1 MNEHEVKKKIKY
13 ALKINSE
20 SGDLEFKAARDNVP
34 REIWKSI
41 SAFSHNR
48 GGGIIVFGVREDPY
62 EIAGCKGVDQ
72 MQIKLIE
79 FFNDKMSY
87 PLRPKYYVIP
97 FDDKNIIAIYVPECP
112 KEHKPCYYLPVG
124 LPKGAY
130 IREGNTNR
138 PLTDNEFRT
147 YIASSKQF
155 QFDLSEA
162 PNAKLSD
169 LSKEKI
175 KFLLDKKEDQIKRG
189 AQSLINNEL
198 LRNLGIARDYNFQVK
213 PTIAGYL
220 IFAENIIRE
229 KYPYDRYTIRCVRF
243 AGSDSASDIIDKL
256 DISGTL
262 DEQIDE
268 TYKFILRNI
277 SKTAY
282 IAGTK
287 RSERY
292 EYPEQ
297 AIRELIANSVI
308 HRDYKIIETYIHV
321 HIFENRIE
329 ISNPGSLPPGV
340 TIGNIKDAQFS
351 RNAIIAARLKDLDYM
366 EEYGRGIDVVLNR
379 MQEWDL
385 PIPIFRNSVNS
396 FQAIILGDKFKGLNE
411 RQIRIINHLLLKG
424 KVTAR
429 DCQKIL
435 KECPRITINTDLKN
449 LRQFGIIEQQGA
461 STSTYYSLKI

>member
-1 MNEHEVKKKIKY
+1 MTEQEIKQKIEY

-20 SGDLEFKAARDNVP
+20 LSDLEFKTARNGIP

-48 GGGIIVFGVREDPY
+48 GGGIIVFGIREDPY
-62 EIAGCKGVDQ
+62 EIVGCDEINKMQ
-72 MQIKLIE
+72 MRLVE

-97 FDDKNIIAIYVPECP
+97 FENKNVIAVYVPECP
-112 KEHKPCYYLPVG
+112 KEHKPCYYMPVG

-130 IREGNTNR
+130 IREGHTSR
-138 PLTDNEFRT
+138 SLTDNEFRT
-147 YIASSKQF
+147 YVASSKQF

-162 PNAKLSD
+162 PNAIMSD
-169 LSKEKI
+169 LSETKI
-175 KFLLDKKEDQIKRG
+175 KFLLDKKEEQLKRG
-189 AQSLINNEL
+189 AKPLIDNDL
-198 LRNLGIARDYNFQVK
+198 LKNLGIARDYNSQTK

-220 IFAENIIRE
+220 IFAENFYE
-229 KYPYDRYTIRCVRF
+229 KYPYDRYIIRCVRF
-243 AGSDSASDIIDKL
+243 AGNDSASDIIDKQ
-256 DISGTL
+256 DIGGTL

-277 SKTAY
+277 SKKAH
-282 IAGTK
+282 IEGTK

-297 AIRELIANSVI
+297 AIRELIANSII
-308 HRDYKIIETYIHV
+308 HRDYKIIETYIHI
-321 HIFENRIE
+321 HIFENRLE

-340 TIGNIKDAQFS
+340 TINTIKDAQFS

-379 MQEWDL
+379 MQEWKL

-396 FQAIILGDKFKGLNE
+396 FQAVLLGSKFKGLNE
-411 RQIRIINHLLLKG
+411 RQIRIIDYLLLKG
-424 KVTAR
+424 RITAR

-435 KECPRITINTDLKN
+435 RGIPRITINSDLKN
-449 LRQFGIIEQQGA
+449 LRDLEIIDQQGA

>member
-1 MNEHEVKKKIKY
+1 MTEQEVKKKIEY

-20 SGDLEFKAARDNVP
+20 LGDLEFKTARDGIP

-48 GGGIIVFGVREDPY
+48 GGGIIVFGIKEDPY
-62 EIAGCKGVDQ
+62 EIVGCNEINQ
-72 MQIKLIE
+72 MQMRLVE

-87 PLRPKYYVIP
+87 TLRPKYYVIP
-97 FDDKNIIAIYVPECP
+97 FEDKNVVAVYIPECP

-130 IREGNTNR
+130 IREGHTSR

-147 YIASSKQF
+147 YVASSKQF

-162 PNAKLSD
+162 PNATLSD
-169 LSKEKI
+169 LSGKKI
-175 KFLLDKKEDQIKRG
+175 KFLLDKKEEQLKRG
-189 AQSLINNEL
+189 AKPLIDNDL
-198 LRNLGIARDYNFQVK
+198 LRNLGIARGYNNQIK
-213 PTIAGYL
+213 PTVAGYL
-220 IFAENIIRE
+220 IFAENIFE
-229 KYPYDRYTIRCVRF
+229 KYPYDRYIIRCVRF
-243 AGSDSASDIIDKL
+243 AGNDSASDIIDKQ
-256 DISGTL
+256 DIGGTL

-277 SKTAY
+277 SKKAH
-282 IAGTK
+282 IEGTK
-287 RSERY
+287 RTERY

-297 AIRELIANSVI
+297 AIRELIANSII
-308 HRDYKIIETYIHV
+308 HRDYKIIETYIHI
-321 HIFENRIE
+321 HIFENRLE

-340 TIGNIKDAQFS
+340 TIDTIKDAQFS

-379 MQEWDL
+379 MQEWEL
-385 PIPIFRNSVNS
+385 PNPIFRNSVNS
-396 FQAIILGDKFKGLNE
+396 FQAILLSAKFKGLNE
-411 RQIRIINHLLLKG
+411 RQIRIIDYLLLKG
-424 KVTAR
+424 RITAK

-435 KECPRITINTDLKN
+435 KGTPRITINSDLKN
-449 LRQFGIIEQQGA
+449 LRDLEIIDQQGA